1 VKVIRSGVFL
11 LLSAA
16 LGWIG
21 ALALIV
27 ALFGGV
33 ATAVIWVGIPVLA
46 ITMWLWRG
54 MATVQRRLGR
64 LVGTPIDMPY
74 RPLPDGGWLKRWRRR
89 ATDRATWRDLLWFLP
104 VAPVL
109 SLFWFLVNVVL
120 WGNGLLLST
129 AWIWYRWLK
138 RSDQQFTDFG
148 DWRLVVHTTQQG
160 LVWVPAGVA
169 ALILGYFVTRGT
181 AKAHAITA
189 RALLGPTRQAEVY
202 ARTETL
208 VETRA
213 RAVSAAE
220 EERRRI
226 ERDLHD
232 STQQQ
237 LVSLAMD
244 LGRAREKL
252 ATDPAGAEQLL
263 AKAHEESKRA
273 ISDLRDLVRGIHPAV
288 LTDRGLDAAL
298 SALAGRSPVPVEVQ
312 SKLVDRVG
320 EQAEAVAYF
329 VVAEALTNIAKHAG
343 ATRAWVRLEQLG
355 RHLIVEIRD
364 DGRGGAVATKGGGLA
379 GLKDRAAA
387 IDGTVEINSPPGA
400 GTLIRLELPC
410 GS

>member
-1 VKVIRSGVFL
+1 
-11 LLSAA
+11 
-16 LGWIG
+16 
-21 ALALIV
+21 
-27 ALFGGV
+27 
-33 ATAVIWVGIPVLA
+33 
-46 ITMWLWRG
+46 
-54 MATVQRRLGR
+54 
-64 LVGTPIDMPY
+64 
-74 RPLPDGGWLKRWRRR
+74 
-89 ATDRATWRDLLWFLP
+89 
-104 VAPVL
+104 
-109 SLFWFLVNVVL
+109 
-120 WGNGLLLST
+120 
-129 AWIWYRWLK
+129 
-138 RSDQQFTDFG
+138 
-148 DWRLVVHTTQQG
+148 DWTLVVHSTGQG
-160 LVWVPAGVA
+160 LIWVPTGIAGLV
-169 ALILGYFVTRGT
+169 IGYFVTRGT

-208 VETRA
+208 IETRS

-312 SKLVDRVG
+312 ATLVDRAG
-320 EQAEAVAYF
+320 EQTEAVAYF
-329 VVAEALTNIAKHAG
+329 VVAEALTNIAKHAE

-364 DGRGGAVATKGGGLA
+364 DGRGGAVATRGGGLA
-379 GLKDRAAA
+379 GLADRAAA
-387 IDGTVEINSPPGA
+387 IDGTVEINSPPNA
-400 GTLIRLELPC
+400 GTLIRLELPLC
-410 GS
+410 GTEPAEWSQ